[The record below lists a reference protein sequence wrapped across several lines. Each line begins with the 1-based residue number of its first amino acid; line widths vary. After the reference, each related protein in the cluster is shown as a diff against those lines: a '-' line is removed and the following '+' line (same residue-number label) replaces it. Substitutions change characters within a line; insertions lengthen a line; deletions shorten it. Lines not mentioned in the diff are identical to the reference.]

1 VRCETSLRIEE
12 EVEMTKEA
20 KKEIPWEQQRDMLI
34 EMTALKLPLLH
45 QNLIDTYGEEKGRTV
60 YNEIYEKNIKKRVK
74 QFDGKDIGDIMMAE
88 VSMFPAL
95 GWVLRVEKK
104 EEGGAPVW
112 YEHLSKCPHLDA
124 TKKLNLPLPC
134 TVVCDMD
141 VRMAEKYQVGKWE
154 RLKHMPSGDSECCFK
169 IKRYK

>member
-1 VRCETSLRIEE
+1 
-12 EVEMTKEA
+12 MTKEA
-20 KKEIPWEQQRDMLI
+20 KKEIPWEQQREMLI
-34 EMTALKLPLLH
+34 EMTALKLPLLR

-60 YNEIYEKNIKKRVK
+60 YDEIYETNFKKRMK
-74 QFDGKDIGDIMMAE
+74 QFDGKDVGDIMMAE
-88 VSMFPAL
+88 VSIFPAL
-95 GWVLRVEKK
+95 GWNLRVEKK
-104 EEGGAPVW
+104 EEDGEPVW

-124 TKKLNLPLPC
+124 TKKRNLPLPC
-134 TVVCDMD
+134 DIVCDMD